1 MQVTLNKGDHFC
13 ASTARVRTKM
23 ASFHWVVEK
32 AILFLKKDANMGAKK
47 LQKELEEKYNVTIGY
62 GTVWAGRQ
70 IAAEKIFRTW
80 EESFALLFNFK
91 AEVELKM
98 PGSVVEINFI
108 YR

>member
-70 IAAEKIFRTW
+70 IATEKIFGTW
-80 EESFALLFNFK
+80 EERFALLFNFK

-98 PGSVVEINFI
+98 PGSVVEIDFI